1 MTAVVLFTR
10 DLRVNDHPAL
20 RSATS
25 EGAVIPLFV
34 LDPELLG
41 RSPNRDRF
49 LAECLHDLDRS
60 LTTRGAGL
68 VIRRGDPVAEVV
80 SVAVRSGANTVH
92 ITHDGSAYAAR
103 RERGLGEALARVG
116 VDLRVHP
123 GNAVV
128 EPGQVFPDGKPV
140 YSVFTPFHRAWQD
153 APRRPVFSAPTR
165 VAPHS
170 DIDPG
175 RRPDLPSGDSIDL
188 PPGGEGAARRTMES
202 FVRADIER
210 YAEVRDDMAADATSR
225 LSPYLRF
232 GCISANELA
241 QAATTRPG
249 GDALVRQLAWRDFYG
264 ALLAHD
270 PTIAWRDY
278 REPPADVPAPPEFA
292 PYAFECWTLG
302 RTGIPLVDAG
312 MRQLRRE
319 GWMHNRARMVTA
331 SFLTRR
337 LGVPWQEGAAHFSR
351 WLVDGDPA
359 NNSGGWQWVAGTGT
373 DPRRSR
379 SFSPVRQA
387 ERFDPAGRYIRRY
400 VRELADV
407 PTPLLF
413 APWRDPSVLRKTGYP
428 SPVLEVPAPNVRSVP
443 GPGVPPFRVGTPA
456 HPDQAQTRL
465 GLV

>member
-1 MTAVVLFTR
+1 VAAVVLFTR
-10 DLRVNDHPAL
+10 DLRVHDHPAL
-20 RSATS
+20 RAAMTDD
-25 EGAVIPLFV
+25 AVLPMFV
-34 LDPELLG
+34 LDPSLLG

-60 LTTRGAGL
+60 LGKRGAGL
-68 VIRRGDPVAEVV
+68 VIRRGDPVAETV
-80 SVAVRSGANTVH
+80 SAAVEAGAESVH
-92 ITHDGSAYAAR
+92 ITADGSAYATR
-103 RERGLGEALARVG
+103 RERALREGLAKAGIALRG
-116 VDLRVHP
+116 HP

-128 EPGQVFPDGKPV
+128 EAGEVAPDGKQV
-140 YSVFTPFHRAWQD
+140 YSVFTPFHRAWQL
-153 APRRPVFSAPTR
+153 APRRSVLSAPAR
-165 VAPHS
+165 IAPVPRLHL
-170 DIDPG
+170 G
-175 RRPDLPSGDSIDL
+175 ARPDATSPDSIDL
-188 PPGGEGAARRTMES
+188 PRGGETAGRRAMES
-202 FVRADIER
+202 YLQSGIER
-210 YAEVRDDMAADATSR
+210 YADVRDDMAADATSR
-225 LSPYLRF
+225 LSPYLRL
-232 GCISANELA
+232 GCLSANELA
-241 QAATTRPG
+241 AAAQERPG
-249 GDALVRQLAWRDFYG
+249 GAELVRQLAWRDFYG
-264 ALLAHD
+264 ALLAFD
-270 PTIAWRDY
+270 PSIAWRDY
-278 REPPADVPAPPEFA
+278 REPPADVPEAPEFA
-292 PYAFECWTLG
+292 SYAFERWTLG

-387 ERFDPAGRYIRRY
+387 ARFDPAGDYIRRY

-413 APWRDPSVLRKTGYP
+413 APWRDPSVLHATGYP
-428 SPVLEVPAPNVRSVP
+428 PPVIEVPAPNVRVP
-443 GPGVPPFRVGTPA
+443 
-456 HPDQAQTRL
+456 AQL